1 MRSEHRSLLVATIVE
16 SLTDAQLR
24 EALQPIRPAAW
35 LVAAPPGTAYRDGV
49 GKLVDDAIRQRWVR
63 DLVKALRGRA
73 PGVPAFAHIAEA
85 LEREI
90 VDVSPYPFQLPMAQE
105 LIRVLAQ
112 RFRMERDA
120 MAFAEQFIDVLKLAQ
135 GLSPLNLWHDI
146 LAEAANAGST
156 RALVQAVRDQ
166 QPSNPRVAFLDAL
179 LTSQSCPVSAQP
191 LAMEGPGFN
200 DTVLEPEA
208 LLFGDDLT
216 IPAGRVS
223 ALIATLGKLTEL
235 APAVCLLRVES
246 AAGEFYG
253 TGFRIAADRV
263 LTNHHVAFPQGQ
275 PPMQIHADFGFDV
288 DASGASLAVKSLPG
302 DTASIVADQADDW
315 AVVRIADMDPAWPI
329 IDMAAAPEPKP
340 GDPAYILQHPNGQ
353 RKRLGFVRNTIT
365 DLDPHFVRYLTDT
378 EPGSSGSP
386 VFDAMGRVIAL
397 HHKGGRPAEV
407 AGKPVSKNQGVLIAR
422 VREGL
427 KEKGGQG

>member
-1 MRSEHRSLLVATIVE
+1 MRSDQRSLLVATIVE
-16 SLTDAQLR
+16 SVTDAQLR

-49 GKLVDDAIRQRWVR
+49 GKLVDEAIRQRWVR
-63 DLVKALRGRA
+63 DLVKALRARA
-73 PGVPAFAHIAEA
+73 PGVPAFAQIGDA

-146 LAEAANAGST
+146 LVEAANAGAT

-166 QPSNPRVAFLDAL
+166 QPNNSRVAFLDAL
-179 LTSQSCPVSAQP
+179 LASQPCPVSAQP
-191 LAMEGPGFN
+191 LAMDGPGYD
-200 DTVLEPEA
+200 DTVLAPEA

-216 IPAGRVS
+216 IPAGQV
-223 ALIATLGKLTEL
+223 ATLIATLGKLVEL
-235 APAVCLLRVES
+235 APAVCLLRVAS

-253 TGFRIAADRV
+253 TGFRISTDRV

-275 PPMQIHADFGFDV
+275 PPTQIHADFGFDV
-288 DASGASLAVKSLPG
+288 DASGGSLAVKSLSA

-315 AVVRIADMDPAWPI
+315 AVVHVADMDPAWPV
-329 IDMAAAPEPKP
+329 IDLAAAPDPKA

-365 DLDPHFVRYLTDT
+365 DLDPRFVRYLTDT

-386 VFDAMGRVIAL
+386 VFDAAGRVIAL
-397 HHKGGRPAEV
+397 HHKGGTKVTEV
-407 AGKPVSKNQGVLIAR
+407 GGKPVTKNQGVAISR

-427 KEKGGQG
+427 KAKGGG

>member
-1 MRSEHRSLLVATIVE
+1 MATIVE

-24 EALQPIRPAAW
+24 DALQPIRPAAW
-35 LVAAPPGTAYRDGV
+35 LLASPPGTAYRDGV
-49 GKLVDDAIRQRWVR
+49 TRLVDDAIRQRWVR
-63 DLVKALRGRA
+63 DLVKVLRARA
-73 PGVPAFAHIAEA
+73 PAVPAFVQIGEA
-85 LEREI
+85 LEHEI

-120 MAFAEQFIDVLKLAQ
+120 TNFAEQFIDVLKLAQ
-135 GLSPLNLWHDI
+135 GQPPLNLWHDI
-146 LAEAANAGST
+146 LAEAANAGAT

-166 QPSNPRVAFLDAL
+166 QPNNPRVAFLDAL
-179 LTSQSCPVSAQP
+179 LASQPCPVSAQP
-191 LAMEGPGFN
+191 LAMNGAGFD
-200 DTVLEPEA
+200 DTVLAPEA

-216 IPAGRVS
+216 IPAGRVGN
-223 ALIATLGKLTEL
+223 LIATLGKLTEL

-246 AAGEFYG
+246 VAGEFYG

-275 PPMQIHADFGFDV
+275 APTQIHADFGFDV
-288 DASGASLAVKSLPG
+288 DASGASLAVKSLSG
-302 DTASIVADQADDW
+302 DTASIVADQDDDW
-315 AVVRIADMDPAWPI
+315 AVVRIADMDPAWPV
-329 IDMAAAPEPKP
+329 IDLAAAQDPKP

-365 DLDPHFVRYLTDT
+365 DLDPRFVRYLTDT

-386 VFDAMGRVIAL
+386 VFDASGRVIAL
-397 HHKGGRPAEV
+397 HHKGGTKVTEV
-407 AGKPVSKNQGVLIAR
+407 AGKPVTKNQGVLISR

-427 KEKGGQG
+427 KGKGV

>member
-1 MRSEHRSLLVATIVE
+1 MRADQHSLLVASIVE
-16 SLTDAQLR
+16 SVTDAQLR
-24 EALQPIRPAAW
+24 EVLQPIRPAAW
-35 LVAAPPGTAYRDGV
+35 LLAAPPGTAYRDGI
-49 GKLVDDAIRQRWVR
+49 GKLVDDAIRHHWVR
-63 DLVKALRGRA
+63 ALVTALRVRA
-73 PGVPAFAHIAEA
+73 PGVPAFAQIADG
-85 LEREI
+85 LERDI
-90 VDVSPYPFQLPMAQE
+90 VDVSPYPFELPMAQE

-120 MAFAEQFIDVLKLAQ
+120 MAFAEQYIDVLKLAQ

-146 LAEAANAGST
+146 LAEAASAGVT

-166 QPSNPRVAFLDAL
+166 QPNNSRVVFLDAL
-179 LTSQSCPVSAQP
+179 LAAQSCPVSAEP
-191 LAMEGPGFN
+191 LAMNGPGFN

-216 IPAGRVS
+216 IPAGQV
-223 ALIATLGKLTEL
+223 ATLIATLGKLTEL
-235 APAVCLLRVES
+235 APAVCLLRVAS

-253 TGFRIAADRV
+253 TGFRISANRV

-275 PPMQIHADFGFDV
+275 PPTQIHADFGFDV
-288 DASGASLAVKSLPG
+288 DASGGSLAVKSLSG

-315 AVVRIADMDPAWPI
+315 AVVRVADMDPAWPV
-329 IDMAAAPEPKP
+329 IDLSAAPEPRP
-340 GDPAYILQHPNGQ
+340 GDAAYILQHPNGQ

-365 DLDPHFVRYLTDT
+365 DLDPRFVRYLTDT

-407 AGKPVSKNQGVLIAR
+407 AGKPVSKNQGVLITR

-427 KEKGGQG
+427 KGKGEG